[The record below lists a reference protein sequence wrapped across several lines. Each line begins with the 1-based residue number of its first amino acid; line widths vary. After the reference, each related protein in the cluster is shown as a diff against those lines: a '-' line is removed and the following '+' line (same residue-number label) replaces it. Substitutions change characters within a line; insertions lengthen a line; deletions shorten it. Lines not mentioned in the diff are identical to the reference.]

1 MGSEGTAT
9 GPDLHPA
16 EHRALAFL
24 LIAGGIG
31 HFVAPRAYASIVPR
45 SLPGGRRFWV
55 AASGVA
61 ELATGLAV
69 AAPRTRRLGGFAA
82 AAVFAGV
89 FPANVHM
96 AWQWRYRPWPYR
108 VAALLRL
115 PLQVPLVAW
124 GLRVASAAPR
134 G

>member
-1 MGSEGTAT
+1 MGSEDGA
-9 GPDLHPA
+9 PRPVQHPA

-24 LIAGGIG
+24 LIVGGVG
-31 HFVAPRAYASIVPR
+31 HFVAPRVYASIVPR

-55 AASGVA
+55 VASGVA
-61 ELATGLAV
+61 ELTTGLAV
-69 AAPRTRRLGGFAA
+69 AAPQTRRLGGFAA

-89 FPANVHM
+89 FPANVYM
-96 AWQWRYRPWPYR
+96 AWQWRHRPWPYR

-115 PLQVPLVAW
+115 PLQAPLVAW